1 MSSRFAIIETGGLG
15 YQVFISPIILS
26 RFKPDQEV
34 ELFTHLHVR
43 DNAMELYGFLT
54 EEELEFFS
62 QLIEISGVGPK
73 TALNVLALAKVDDIK
88 KAISASD
95 ATILTKVS
103 GIGRKTAERIILE
116 LKNKFADLAVS
127 SEGGADGEV
136 IDALVGLGYKLNE
149 AREAIKRIPQEISG
163 VQERI
168 KEALKNI
175 Q

>member
-1 MSSRFAIIETGGLG
+1 NRFAIIETGGLG
-15 YQVFISPIILS
+15 YKVYISPIVLS
-26 RFKPDQEV
+26 KFKPGEAVD
-34 ELFTHLHVR
+34 LFTHLQVR
-43 DNAMELYGFLT
+43 DDAMELYGFLAQA
-54 EEELEFFS
+54 ELDFFN

-88 KAISASD
+88 RAISCGD

-116 LKNKFADLAVS
+116 LKNKFADLSVS
-127 SEGGADGEV
+127 GDGGADIEV
-136 IDALVGLGYKLNE
+136 IDALVGLGYKVNE
-149 AREAIKRIPQEISG
+149 AREAIKNLPANIEG

-168 KEALKNI
+168 REALKNI